1 VHAAQS
7 RPLSHVRVP
16 GGDPAQAQAWPEEQL
31 GEAHD
36 ADIDLAEGPVF
47 APRLV
52 EAGPQDFTLVLL
64 MHHIAVDGVSLEIL
78 HRELY
83 S

>member
-1 VHAAQS
+1 
-7 RPLSHVRVP
+7 
-16 GGDPAQAQAWPEEQL
+16 
-31 GEAHD
+31 
-36 ADIDLAEGPVF
+36 
-47 APRLV
+47 V